1 MSFKIN
7 KIYTDNPYV
16 DEMVYYTKLLAADT
30 VLKLKDRADHSET
43 AESLK
48 NGDLYVS
55 CIEGTAVIEVFPTIS
70 TSAFNAAGI
79 VDYGTMTL
87 YREKP
92 SRIPSAK
99 RTLITNALIKEYI
112 EGYEELNP
120 YYRMLHGLPPVGE
133 ADYIEDWI
141 PPDGVQLQL
150 YTQDKNGEYTI
161 PRPIHTFD
169 ANEIAILEQYG
180 IIDSIIEKDPAK
192 YEYMR
197 HLGTKAID
205 YYLARRANRFDVLYV
220 PEVESEAIAQMY
232 RDKIDENKF
241 YVLRTIYS
249 EAFKYS
255 SDYYDNMISI
265 FIVLITMIDI
275 ISRVQEF
282 ITRKEIFDIRSVQYI
297 FQSNG
302 IPFFGEIPLKY
313 QISMVKNLHTLLKYK
328 STAKCM
334 VDICS
339 IFGFDNVKIFKYY
352 LLKDR
357 QTELDGSYKYAY
369 NEDGS
374 ENLEEEYELKF
385 IKLPLDEDLDSYIRD
400 QTSHYDYDEITL
412 QDPTWD
418 GGRAHNEVIASI
430 LKEEFNLAR
439 TKYMSIDS
447 VTDIAKASI
456 QQNYFFNMLYD
467 NVALESMV
475 TVQVPYIATGRS
487 FNVADLFTLLTALT
501 YKYNGFVDQI
511 VETDASNVLYVNG
524 FNFKA
529 DLAKL
534 AEAVTNSKLMQAEK
548 DAALGLIDKYNMPNV
563 SIPSFKE
570 MMNMYVNNLEVRD
583 ELVQGMLNADNKEIY
598 DIYKQLYDSLMIVE
612 LTFDYYKNP
621 ETGEYYKETLTIDG
635 ETKEYITYTEFLH
648 HRDLDLYGILGE
660 IDNFEDE
667 TAREQYIATVID
679 SIVYALEEF
688 IDTTEFQ
695 ALFSNIPAM
704 SADAAKQYIVSIINF
719 YKSYKVDFLGI
730 NTIYTIDDKL
740 EAAIKLIDKID
751 FTRLF
756 DKEERVDLVERL
768 SELKVT
774 NNPEDRVALIERIY
788 FDIYTFAE
796 KYYRDELFGKEDA
809 VSLIVKTIIKTII
822 ALNDTFVDNDMTT
835 IYYEA
840 IYMSDTLNNLIS
852 INPKEGLGIHDR
864 VWVYEEGM
872 VEALKD
878 PYMTYVSG
886 DDMDRIIVA
895 DKTGDSDA
903 SVYISSVVFPDNDD
917 TKVVTEEAAAIY
929 ASGVSL
935 DKSQLTDKMDTEN
948 ASTEE
953 ILTEEALIDALT
965 IITSKDLPD

>member
-30 VLKLKDRADHSET
+30 VLKLKDRADKAET

-48 NGDLYVS
+48 AGDLYVS
-55 CIEGTAVIEVFPTIS
+55 CIEGTAIIEVFPTIP
-70 TSAFNAAGI
+70 TSVFLMAG
-79 VDYGTMTL
+79 VTDTATTKG
-87 YREKP
+87 YRENTKIIP
-92 SRIPSAK
+92 AETRKRI
-99 RTLITNALIKEYI
+99 TDILISNYI
-112 EGYEELNP
+112 NEYEELNP
-120 YYRMLHGLPPVGE
+120 YYRMLHGLPPIGE
-133 ADYIEDWI
+133 ADYIEDWL
-141 PPDGVQLQL
+141 PPDGVQLQI
-150 YTQDKNGEYTI
+150 YDENGE

-180 IIDSIIEKDPAK
+180 VIDDIIETNPEK

-197 HLGTKAID
+197 HLGSKAID

-220 PEVESEAIAQMY
+220 PEVESEAIHQMY
-232 RDKIDENKF
+232 RDKIDDNKF

-249 EAFKYS
+249 EAFKYN
-255 SDYYDNMISI
+255 SDHYDNMIAV

-313 QISMVKNLHTLLKYK
+313 QVSMVKNLHTLLKYK

-357 QTELDGSYKYAY
+357 KTELDGSYKYAY
-369 NEDGS
+369 NEDGT

-400 QTSHYDYDEITL
+400 QTSQYDYDEITL

-418 GGRAHNEVIASI
+418 GGKAHDEVIASI

-447 VTDIAKASI
+447 ITDIAKSSI

-467 NVALESMV
+467 NVALENMV
-475 TVQVPYIATGRS
+475 VVQVPYIATGRS

-534 AEAVTNSKLMQAEK
+534 AQSITNSRLMQADK
-548 DAALGLIDKYNMPNV
+548 DAALGLVNKYNMPTV

-570 MMNMYVNNLEVRD
+570 MMNLYVNNLEVRD
-583 ELVQGMLNADNKEIY
+583 ELVQGMLDADNKEIY
-598 DIYKQLYDSLMIVE
+598 DIYKNLYDSLMISE
-612 LTFDYYKNP
+612 LTYDYYKNP

-635 ETKEYITYTEFLH
+635 ETREYITYTEFLR
-648 HRDLDLYGILGE
+648 HRDLDLYAIIGE

-688 IDTTEFQ
+688 IDTIEFQ

-704 SADAAKQYIVSIINF
+704 SADAAKQYIVSTINF

-756 DKEERVDLVERL
+756 DKEERIELRESL
-768 SELKVT
+768 NELKIT
-774 NNPEDRVALIERIY
+774 SSPEDRVALMERIY
-788 FDIYTFAE
+788 FDIYTFVE
-796 KYYRDELFGKEDA
+796 KYYPDKIFEKDDA
-809 VSLIVKTIIKTII
+809 AELIVNTIMKSII
-822 ALNDTFVDNDMTT
+822 VINDIFTDSDMTT
-835 IYYEA
+835 TYYETIA
-840 IYMSDTLNNLIS
+840 MSDTLSHLIS
-852 INPKEGLGIHDR
+852 INPKERLGIHDR
-864 VWVYEEGM
+864 VWIYKEGM
-872 VEALKD
+872 VEALRN

-886 DDMDRIIVA
+886 EDVNKIIVA
-895 DKTGDSDA
+895 DETGDAKA
-903 SVYISSVVFPDNDD
+903 SVYISSVVFPDSDD
-917 TKVVTEEAAAIY
+917 TKIVTEEAVAIY
-929 ASGVSL
+929 SDAVSINK
-935 DKSQLTDKMDTEN
+935 DQLTNKMDTES
-948 ASTEE
+948 ASDNEV
-953 ILTEEALIDALT
+953 LTEEALIDALT